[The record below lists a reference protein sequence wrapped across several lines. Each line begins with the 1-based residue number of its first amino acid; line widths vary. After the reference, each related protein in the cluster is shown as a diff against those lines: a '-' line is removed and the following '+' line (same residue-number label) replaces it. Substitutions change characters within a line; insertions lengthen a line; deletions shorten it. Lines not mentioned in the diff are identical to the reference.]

1 MLVQAMVVATAIG
14 DPLVLSVW
22 LFIAGH
28 SSLLIVGFYLFT
40 ILRFGFRLGAT
51 ALHICQVASI
61 VGLIVITWLSTIWH
75 VQPFFH
81 ISHLVRLV
89 VVPLYAAV
97 LIRTLSL

>member
-40 ILRFGFRLGAT
+40 ILGFGFRIGAT
-51 ALHICQVASI
+51 AMHICPVAYI
-61 VGLIVITWLSTIWH
+61 VGLSAVTWLSPHWH
-75 VQPFFH
+75 EQPFFAFY
-81 ISHLVRLV
+81 HLVPV
-89 VVPLYAAV
+89 VGGTPYGGVANGQGGG
-97 LIRTLSL
+97 